1 MEAEE
6 MIALGRFD
14 LHWVSVKVWMGKCKN
29 REGLL
34 MNVVEKDVPVVHVSC
49 VEEVQRWLLEEIMV
63 CLMPSVL
70 RQGDGDVAEGWRKL
84 AANARSL
91 GLLTVSVASLENV
104 CVECLLY
111 NEWNVGGANSALL
124 WVVNVMMA
132 EVRMLDWVAC
142 GVDINSESGA
152 HTHTHLHVA

>member
-84 AANARSL
+84 AANE
-91 GLLTVSVASLENV
+91 LEKSSSFFSTKD
-104 CVECLLY
+104 
-111 NEWNVGGANSALL
+111 A
-124 WVVNVMMA
+124 
-132 EVRMLDWVAC
+132 
-142 GVDINSESGA
+142 DIEN
-152 HTHTHLHVA
+152 